1 LANTTPG
8 QDEIIL
14 AAGTYDISAYT
25 GTRDNDFKSVNG
37 VVTNGL
43 PVIKTDIII
52 RGASADTTFIT
63 RNGTATYR
71 LFHVAAG
78 ATLTLRKLTLSK
90 GNVGTQDIGGGA
102 VEVFGTG
109 LFEDCRF
116 GPDNKSNYGGAI
128 VNGGTTTIE
137 RCDIFKNEA
146 DWGGGVYN
154 ADGGTMKI
162 YNTLIA
168 NNKAITNSGVLYY
181 AGGVYNSNNLLID
194 HCCILGNQANRGG
207 GVMSNRVV
215 AQTTIKRSIISNN
228 DAQEGAG
235 VYSGFGPITVEDT
248 TLMDNTGWSGR
259 IAFRRDAQPI
269 TLTRCHFPDNYVE
282 VPAQGS
288 IYPND
293 LWYVTVSNVKYPWR
307 AKFKMLQTSA
317 QQLLEPVY
325 EYEATNRAAA
335 SDYAAQVSQN
345 NFNGF
350 ARSLTGDARGTGTEQ
365 RIVNGNTYANVGGRF
380 EYRAAN
386 DLAHKAGSVT
396 TNSTG
401 SSIFVSEMLHLGG
414 GMPITLG
421 INGTTDCAIAGSNA
435 FETGWR
441 VCRNGQAT
449 LVERVTQPWKRHET
463 LKDYFA
469 QQPVPNTYL
478 RAVLSIDDLNRM
490 DHLNFGT
497 YAGTIRFGTLAEFR
511 AQAYAIF
518 NGQDA
523 ATDSNLR
530 LMDTGDYIFVNLGS
544 GQVSHGF
551 LIVGWGTAVEC
562 PAGLNAPKVAVVNT
576 NSIAGQYQLTRIQN
590 TVPYVVDFGY
600 SYNETEG
607 KTGWLQ
613 DPRPRPFY
621 CSALTISSNNT
632 TEINPHLARLGF
644 SSGTLNDYLAR
655 LRGTYQR
662 YRRSDGLNP
671 DWEFIH
677 VPNITTTYGTLAS

>member
-137 RCDIFKNEA
+137 RCDICNNEA

-168 NNKAITNSGVLYY
+168 NNKAITNSGVPYY

-194 HCCILGNQANRGG
+194 HCCIMGNKARWGG
-207 GVMSNRVV
+207 GVMSNRVL

-269 TLTRCHFPDNYVE
+269 TLTRCHFPTNYVE
-282 VPAQGS
+282 IPAQGS

-317 QQLLEPVY
+317 QALECGY
-325 EYEATNRAAA
+325 EYDAQRRAAA
-335 SDYAAQVSQN
+335 ANYAITESQA
-345 NFNGF
+345 NFDTF
-350 ARSLTGDARGTGTEQ
+350 PTG
-365 RIVNGNTYANVGGRF
+365 NGNRVLGSIAEYNVGGT
-380 EYRAAN
+380 YRYN
-386 DLAHKAGSVT
+386 VLTHESLVT
-396 TNSTG
+396 APEGATG
-401 SSIFVSEMLHLGG
+401 SAFFISETLHLGG
-414 GMPITLG
+414 CLPMTKADNDPNTTRCDLAPGPQENM
-421 INGTTDCAIAGSNA
+421 GTI
-435 FETGWR
+435 GWR
-441 VCRNGQAT
+441 VCCEEGTTNSPRGST
-449 LVERVTQPWKRHET
+449 GPWRTHNRLAE
-463 LKDYFA
+463 YFA
-469 QQPVPNTYL
+469 AYGGTVFNANTAGITQAELVPYIDFQNGGVWESGQSVNGAQYL
-478 RAVLSIDDLNRM
+478 HNLFKSGGQ
-490 DHLNFGT
+490 FG
-497 YAGTIRFGTLAEFR
+497 
-511 AQAYAIF
+511 
-518 NGQDA
+518 NVK
-523 ATDSNLR
+523 
-530 LMDTGDYIFVNLGS
+530 TGDYIILNLGS
-544 GQVSHGF
+544 NGYHGF
-551 LIVGWGTAVEC
+551 LIVGWG
-562 PAGLNAPKVAVVNT
+562 PARQCKDAINVQIGFDPTTFSVDRRNDT
-576 NSIAGQYQLTRIQN
+576 QE
-590 TVPYVVDFGY
+590 VPYVADFCFGRD
-600 SYNETEG
+600 NIR
-607 KTGWLQ
+607 TGWLQ

-621 CSALTISSNNT
+621 SSVATISEAILSG
-632 TEINPHLARLGF
+632 NPSAYGYSLPDYFDRFRYKPSGFQPFTGNIPLKWQFIRLPDTVRVL
-644 SSGTLNDYLAR
+644 SSKV
-655 LRGTYQR
+655 
-662 YRRSDGLNP
+662 YRPTSGC
-671 DWEFIH
+671 
-677 VPNITTTYGTLAS
+677 